1 MFSSNLKYL
10 RNKFHMEQI
19 ELAERLGR
27 KSGSSVSEWEKGS
40 YTPKIK
46 TLSDIAAIFN
56 VDLDDL
62 MNKDLSLLEEDI
74 LTKINEVSSQ
84 LHEPRQ
90 KRVYNYAKDQL
101 REQNLPDN
109 VEEFPVHYTTVRCY
123 GSVSAGTGVFLQ
135 DEEYEEVQV
144 AGDVPEH
151 DFAVKVNG
159 DSMEPMLQ
167 DGELIYVHKTSD
179 ARSGQIIIADLNGD
193 AFVKKLYKNDQE
205 VKLISLN
212 QKYDD
217 IVLRE
222 NDEFIV
228 FGVVV
233 LKGYKI

>member
-1 MFSSNLKYL
+1 MLNHF
-10 RNKFHMEQI
+10 
-19 ELAERLGR
+19 R
-27 KSGSSVSEWEKGS
+27 KEKGWTMEELGEKMGKTKS
-40 YTPKIK
+40 AVSRWVSGNNYPKVD
-46 TLSDIAAIFN
+46 DIE
-56 VDLDDL
+56 
-62 MNKDLSLLEEDI
+62 K
-74 LTKINEVSSQ
+74 LTKLFDTDVETLIFGGNIEQTDDSPILSIYNQ

-167 DGELIYVHKTSD
+167 DGELIYVHKTSE